1 MRYLTFDFS
10 EGADGVTTIEAMAS
24 TAGADHA
31 AVMSEVRQMLNW
43 AWRTFPH
50 THGSA
55 DDGADWDHDVQVNV
69 EDGQW
74 HAVTLTLT
82 ASAAFFEEFLAEF
95 GSQSAGPTD

>member
-24 TAGADHA
+24 TTAADHR
-31 AVMSEVRQMLNW
+31 AVMAEVQQILDW
-43 AWRTFPH
+43 AWQSFPH

-69 EDGQW
+69 EDAQW

-82 ASAAFFEEFLAEF
+82 ASAPFLEDFLVEF
-95 GSQSAGPTD
+95 GVSLDE

>member
-24 TAGADHA
+24 TAADSHA
-31 AVMSEVRQMLNW
+31 AVMTEVQQVLDW
-43 AWRTFPH
+43 AWRSFPL

-55 DDGADWDHDVQVNV
+55 DDGADWDHDIQVHV
-69 EDGQW
+69 ENGQW

-82 ASAAFFEEFLAEF
+82 ASAPFLEDFQVEF
-95 GSQSAGPTD
+95 GGSLGK

>member
-10 EGADGVTTIEAMAS
+10 EGDDDVTTIEAMAS
-24 TAGADHA
+24 TAAADHA
-31 AVMSEVRQMLNW
+31 AVLREVQQILDW
-43 AWRTFPH
+43 AWQSFPD

-55 DDGADWDHDVQVNV
+55 DEGADWDHDIQVHV

-82 ASAAFFEEFLAEF
+82 ASAPFLDDFLVEF
-95 GSQSAGPTD
+95 GSQSA